1 MVRAATSN
9 NRIVVALLALGA
21 LCLVAVVAGWAA
33 SRDRADDTERWADS
47 VCGSLREWREEI
59 EAAAESVPAG
69 GDGAGSVTT
78 LDDAYFDVR
87 DATTELARDLR
98 AIGAPDSE
106 AGRAAR
112 DQLRQLA
119 EQLDSLVNQLLNA
132 AVSTEAIADAEQL
145 RSIGDGVVVI
155 VDELGGDDAEL
166 RRALRDRASCRA
178 LLRSAA

>member
-1 MVRAATSN
+1 MVRASTSN
-9 NRIVVALLALGA
+9 NRIVVSLLVLGA

-33 SRDRADDTERWADS
+33 NRDGTDDTERWADS
-47 VCGSLREWREEI
+47 VCGSLVDWRDEI
-59 EAAAESVPAG
+59 EAAADSAPAG
-69 GDGAGSVTT
+69 GEGAGRVTT

-87 DATTELARDLR
+87 DATTELAEELR

-112 DQLRQLA
+112 DRLRQLA

-145 RSIGDGVVVI
+145 RGIGDGVVVI

-178 LLRSAA
+178 LRSSAA